1 MIYIFIGTEEYLIK
15 KEIETIIKENN
26 IDPINKIEYDLETT
40 PIQIITEDAQTI
52 SMFGEKKLIQVN
64 NSYIFTGTTKK
75 NTLEQNLQ
83 YLEEYMEHKNPD
95 TILVFI
101 ANNQKLDER
110 KKIVKNIRKHAIVKD
125 FNQTNNLSS
134 LIKNMFEDYQIS
146 YNTINLLI
154 ERVGNDLFRLNNE
167 VEKIKTYKGE
177 DLNITDQDIIN
188 LTHQNIDLDIFNLI
202 DHIINKNKSEAL
214 KIYTEMLKM
223 NEEPIKII
231 IMLANQFRLMY
242 QSKELYRKGHTESDT
257 ASILNV
263 HPYRVKLAVNKARDY
278 PSDLL
283 LKFLNELANIDY
295 QIKNGTLDKNLALE
309 LFILKL

>member
-1 MIYIFIGTEEYLIK
+1 MIYIFIGNEEYLIK
-15 KEIETIIKENN
+15 NEINNLIKENK

-40 PIQIITEDAQTI
+40 PIKNIIDDAQTI

-75 NTLEQNLQ
+75 NVIEQNLQ
-83 YLEEYMEHKNPD
+83 SLEEYIEHKNPD
-95 TILVFI
+95 TILIFI
-101 ANNQKLDER
+101 TNSQKLDER
-110 KKIVKNIRKHAIVKD
+110 KKIVKNIKKQAILKD
-125 FNQTNNLSS
+125 FNQANNLAS
-134 LIKNMFEDYQIS
+134 LLKTMFEDYQIS

-154 ERVGNDLFRLNNE
+154 DRVGNDLFRLNNE
-167 VEKIKTYKGE
+167 IEKIKTYKGQ
-177 DLNITDQDIIN
+177 DLSITDQDIID
-188 LTHQNIDLDIFNLI
+188 LTNQNIDLDIFNLI
-202 DHIINKNKSEAL
+202 DHIINKNKGEAL
-214 KIYTEMLKM
+214 KIYNEMLKM

-278 PSDLL
+278 PSNLL
-283 LKFLNELANIDY
+283 LKFLNDLANIDY

>member
-40 PIQIITEDAQTI
+40 PIKSITEDAQTI
-52 SMFGEKKLIQVN
+52 SMFGEKKLIQIN

-177 DLNITDQDIIN
+177 DINITDQDIIN

>member
-15 KEIETIIKENN
+15 KEIEKIIKENN

-40 PIQIITEDAQTI
+40 PIQNITEDAQTI

-75 NTLEQNLQ
+75 NVIEQNLQ

-110 KKIVKNIRKHAIVKD
+110 KKIVKNIRKHAIIKD

>member
-26 IDPINKIEYDLETT
+26 IDPINKIEYDLEIT
-40 PIQIITEDAQTI
+40 PIKSITEDAQTI

-75 NTLEQNLQ
+75 NAIEQNLQ